1 MNLENRTSVG
11 YFDTVCCLVEWCRP
25 NLAKSG
31 ADNAPEHALV
41 TQFYIDGAAD
51 TPDWSLDVSYV
62 LRSLRFIIFT
72 RALIMVNGVVTQ
84 SMQASFSCSAP
95 GYAP

>member
-1 MNLENRTSVG
+1 MNWQNRTSVG

-51 TPDWSLDVSYV
+51 TPDWSLAANYG

-72 RALIMVNGVVTQ
+72 RALIMVNGVVT
-84 SMQASFSCSAP
+84 
-95 GYAP
+95 